1 MSQRKEE
8 GGSDLRNPP
17 PPPDP
22 PMAWLLIMGFFNI
35 RSLIDLKEFNLKKN
49 YKIRMKYLMV
59 FYQFNNTPN
68 KFTNSLAHNL
78 FRHFHSLH
86 CTCSLLADTIPTHYE
101 YQTIVCPHMY
111 MLHSNRKSKVKYT
124 LLKQYTMYNWI
135 ISQLLRKK
143 LWRDWLKIIRQNM
156 NVFNSYVHFI

>member
-8 GGSDLRNPP
+8 GGSDLRNS

-35 RSLIDLKEFNLKKN
+35 RSLIDLKEFNLKKILRLEWN
-49 YKIRMKYLMV
+49 IWW
-59 FYQFNNTPN
+59 FYINSTIHQI
-68 KFTNSLAHNL
+68 NSLAHNL

-135 ISQLLRKK
+135 ISQLLQKK